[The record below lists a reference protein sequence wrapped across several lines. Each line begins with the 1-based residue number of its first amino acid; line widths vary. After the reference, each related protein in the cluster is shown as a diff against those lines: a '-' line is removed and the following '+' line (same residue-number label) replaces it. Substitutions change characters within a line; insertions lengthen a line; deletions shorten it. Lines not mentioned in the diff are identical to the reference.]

1 MLLGERGQLVR
12 FLLRD
17 FQRIRQRGD
26 SRLRRVSRKRRSVGQ
41 AVAENLI
48 LGTVRLFV
56 FNHMSFLL
64 LFGDVRRRC
73 FQCSDAFTQL
83 GYCLNGV
90 GSARRR
96 HAVRVGQDGVCARD
110 C

>member
-26 SRLRRVSRKRRSVGQ
+26 SRLRRVGRKRRSVGQ
-41 AVAENLI
+41 AVLEYLI

-56 FNHMSFLL
+56 CNHMSFLL
-64 LFGDVRRRC
+64 FIR
-73 FQCSDAFTQL
+73 
-83 GYCLNGV
+83 
-90 GSARRR
+90 
-96 HAVRVGQDGVCARD
+96 
-110 C
+110 